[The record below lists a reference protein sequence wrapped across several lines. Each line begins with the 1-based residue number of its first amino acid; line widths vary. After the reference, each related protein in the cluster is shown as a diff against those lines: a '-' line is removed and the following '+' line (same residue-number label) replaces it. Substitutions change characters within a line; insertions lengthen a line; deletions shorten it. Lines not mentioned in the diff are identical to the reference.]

1 MTSIRRS
8 RKALLGLAAFAS
20 VAAVLPFTNSA
31 QALPPGTAPA
41 GTAVLSPASGNN
53 LTSGFQIQLPADT
66 SGPAAGLPARC
77 PGDGVNGHRW
87 HTYIIPITSDP
98 ASTTYAGGVP
108 VGPAVSS
115 NLRNPSGTF
124 IRNQLPG
131 TGDGLIAQPPA
142 GYTWVG
148 LGAGAGILPAGGY
161 NIGIACTLDVAGVTE
176 VQKFWNTQITVTSTG
191 ATTFNYATGVVPA
204 APVLTTSSYDAGTTT
219 ATVNFTHA
227 ASLPATSGYTAT
239 ITGSPAIAPIPVPAG
254 ATSFQIPGVALGSS
268 YTVSLVAS
276 NTVGDSAPSNTITV
290 VGAVT
295 APAPVV
301 TAPDAFEGNAV
312 TVSWLAPAS
321 GPAPAS
327 YDVAITPGGPT
338 FTGVAGLSQVVP
350 AGLAIGSY
358 TATVTP
364 NYAAGSGVTGTAGSD
379 GFSVTPNTLVL
390 QEITVTRP
398 PGALILTQRCGVY
411 GPLDAFTAVDAFP
424 GFPRN
429 LALETASADQIGTSP
444 DIDLVTPGVQVDPE
458 FGNYPEPQPPT
469 YPTECGLSMG
479 SARFV
484 TSGALAG
491 QFYTASGRLNQ
502 VTVLDTRDTDT
513 GWIARGDVEDNFTG
527 TTGNTFSGDYL
538 GWTPQV
544 TDTSDPVGGSTYD
557 QVVTPGP
564 QVLPGTP
571 SGLTNNPILGESPV
585 NAGLGIATMDAR
597 MKLLIPA
604 SANAADYSATLS
616 LTVVPR
622 P

>member
-31 QALPPGTAPA
+31 QALPPGTPPA
-41 GTAVLSPASGNN
+41 GTAVLSPASGTNA
-53 LTSGFQIQLPADT
+53 TGFQIQLPAD
-66 SGPAAGLPARC
+66 PAGGGAKC
-77 PGDGVNGHRW
+77 PGDGINGYRW
-87 HTYIIPITSDP
+87 GTYIMPITSDP
-98 ASTTYAGGVP
+98 ASTVYDGSGSP
-108 VGPAVSS
+108 IGPAVTSS
-115 NLRNPSGTF
+115 LRNPSGTF
-124 IRNQLPG
+124 IRAQTPG
-131 TGDGLIAQPPA
+131 AGDGLIGQPPA
-142 GYTWVG
+142 GYSWIG
-148 LGAGAGILPAGGY
+148 LGAAPGILPAGEY
-161 NIGIACTLDVAGVTE
+161 NIGIACTLNTGTVE

-191 ATTFNYATGVVPA
+191 ASTFNYATGVRPA
-204 APVLTTSSYDAGTTT
+204 APVLTGSTYNAGTTT

-227 ASLPATSGYTAT
+227 ASLPATTGYTAT
-239 ITGSPAIAPIPVPAG
+239 ITGSPAIAPISVPAG
-254 ATSFQIPGVALGSS
+254 ATSFQIPGVDLGES
-268 YTVSLVAS
+268 YDVTLTAT
-276 NTVGDSAPSNTITV
+276 NTVGTSAPSNQITV

-312 TVSWLAPAS
+312 TVSWTAPAS

-327 YDVAITPGGPT
+327 YDVAITPGGPS
-338 FTGVAGLSQVVP
+338 FTAVAGLSQVVP

-429 LALETASADQIGTSP
+429 LALETASADQVGTSP